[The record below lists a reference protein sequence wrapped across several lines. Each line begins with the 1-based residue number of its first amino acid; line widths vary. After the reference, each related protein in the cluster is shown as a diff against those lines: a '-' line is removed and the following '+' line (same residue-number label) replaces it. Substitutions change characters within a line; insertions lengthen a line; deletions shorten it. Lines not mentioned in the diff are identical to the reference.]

1 MLDALGAF
9 DPGSNP
15 GRPTKLL
22 EGEVHRQNVVANLAE
37 GGRQMNWFTQGF
49 SLGILFSWFSSA
61 SIVGESIVSTASASD
76 MLVHGAVFSLGFGY
90 INNFLNMLVNHIES
104 WESEDD

>member
-15 GRPTKLL
+15 GRPTIFL
-22 EGEVHRQNVVANLAE
+22 EGEVHRQNAVANFAD
-37 GGRQMNWFTQGF
+37 GGANELVHTGF
-49 SLGILFSWFSSA
+49 RLGILFSWFSSA

-76 MLVHGAVFSLGFGY
+76 MLVHGAVFSLAFGY
-90 INNFLNMLVNHIES
+90 VNNFLTMLVNHIES

>member
-1 MLDALGAF
+1 
-9 DPGSNP
+9 
-15 GRPTKLL
+15 
-22 EGEVHRQNVVANLAE
+22 
-37 GGRQMNWFTQGF
+37 MNWFTQGF

-90 INNFLNMLVNHIES
+90 INNFVNMLVNHIES
-104 WESEDD
+104 WESEDH